1 MLTSRSVCLIIVAVC
16 LLQVSRSQVQNCQ
29 NPQYIIPYDP
39 IDSAFDTGFD
49 TIRGKDQMI
58 TLIENP
64 NADNAKNYLVS
75 LAPFSAPLFAMAGIT
90 VAIFIA
96 TIVQVI
102 CFNTCSKE

>member
-1 MLTSRSVCLIIVAVC
+1 
-16 LLQVSRSQVQNCQ
+16 
-29 NPQYIIPYDP
+29 
-39 IDSAFDTGFD
+39 
-49 TIRGKDQMI
+49 MI

-64 NADNAKNYLVS
+64 TAENAKNYLVS

-90 VAIFIA
+90 LAIFIA